1 MPGPRPALIGLASM
15 GLVAFGAVAASP
27 ASAQGLDTASFTPT
41 QAIQT
46 WQVPMGVQSVGV
58 ALAGGAGGKGANGA
72 FTFASTT
79 TATLTIPPG
88 VSALD
93 VAVGDP
99 GDDGTNAV
107 GRSVSRGGWPNG
119 GSSSTNGYWTGGG
132 GGGSTDI
139 RPSGA
144 PFTSALIVTGGAG
157 GSGGYGESAWGGVGG
172 FGASGAAGFGQ
183 AGQGSDGGAGG
194 AGGILPTG
202 STGQGGD
209 GQGPGGDNVN
219 SGPGGGGGGG
229 WRGGAAG
236 SPGTAWV
243 ASFRSGGGGGGGGGM
258 GSAVPQ
264 YVAGVS
270 SYAGNT
276 SSFAQVQYLTVTSPS
291 IPAMVVGTFAT
302 WSYNAGAGAIY
313 AITSGALP
321 PGLTLDGNTGQVQ
334 GVPTKPGTFGF
345 TVTASVH
352 PDGTNPVST
361 AITGTA
367 TVDTGGPASI
377 VATSATNIGPTSA
390 TMNGAVAAGGAPVT
404 YLMCEYSTTNPGGG
418 AIDGPVVPATPSSV
432 APTSTGA
439 ATAVSCPVAGLV
451 GNRTYYY
458 QVQGSQLGRPV
469 RSGTASFRTSS
480 TAARPMV
487 MPPSAITR
495 TSATANGVVS
505 ATQNVNSLFCRRA
518 TTVSGVADGTR
529 TTASPAS
536 TKGVVLYTPLSCAL
550 TGLRP
555 NTTYHYAVF
564 ATDALGTT
572 MSPKLQSFTTRVSP
586 PRVGTISARAVTST
600 TAVINGSVIPTNEA
614 VTGIQC
620 RVAASPGN
628 PATGTPVVAAP
639 ARLSA
644 APKKQAA
651 TCNLAGLA
659 PSTAYQVRMEAT
671 DAAGTGASGNI
682 VRFTTA
688 ASGGASGTSG
698 ASGSSVAPTVSITQA
713 RAMAGQ
719 RIDLRV
725 RVNQPGTVRVVGTYP
740 LGAAAARSRA
750 TATSHATGTACTAT
764 RAAKSGGTV
773 AIACALTP
781 ATRARLRIGP
791 LPIALRATFTT
802 AAAQAATA
810 GRTVRVPRFPPRTAP
825 VTG

>member
-1 MPGPRPALIGLASM
+1 MPGPRPALIGLVAM
-15 GLVAFGAVAASP
+15 GLVALGAATTSP
-27 ASAQGLDTASFTPT
+27 ASAQGLNTARFNPT
-41 QAIQT
+41 MAIQT
-46 WQVPMGVQSVGV
+46 WPVPTGVRSVGI
-58 ALAGGAGGKGANGA
+58 ALTGGAGGKGANGA

-93 VAVGDP
+93 VAVGDR
-99 GDDGTNAV
+99 GEDGTNAV

-157 GSGGYGESAWGGVGG
+157 GSGGYGETAWGGVGG
-172 FGASGAAGFGQ
+172 FGAAGAAGFGQ
-183 AGQGSDGGAGG
+183 VGQGSDGGAGG
-194 AGGILPTG
+194 APGAMPTG

-219 SGPGGGGGGG
+219 SGSGGGGGGG

-276 SSFAQVQYLTVTSPS
+276 SSSAQIQYLSVKPPS
-291 IPAMVVGTFAT
+291 IPTMAVGTFAT
-302 WSYNAGAGAIY
+302 WTYIAGQGATY
-313 AITSGALP
+313 AVTSGALP
-321 PGLTLDGNTGQVQ
+321 PGLTLDGSTGQVQ
-334 GVPTKPGTFGF
+334 GVPTQAGTFAF
-345 TVTASVH
+345 TVTASVY
-352 PDGTNPVST
+352 PGGTYAVST
-361 AITGTA
+361 AVAGTA

-390 TMNGAVAAGGAPVT
+390 TMNGAVVAGGSQVSGLTCA
-404 YLMCEYSTTNPGGG
+404 YTTRNPGGG
-418 AIDGPVVPATPSSV
+418 TIDGPVVPASPSSV

-458 QVQGSQLGRPV
+458 QVQGVQSGSLV
-469 RSGTASFRTSS
+469 RSGAASFRTNS

-487 MPPSAITR
+487 MPPSAVTQA
-495 TSATANGVVS
+495 SATANGVVS
-505 ATQNVNSLFCRRA
+505 AAQNVNALFCRRA
-518 TTVSGVADGTR
+518 TSITRVSTGTR
-529 TTASPAS
+529 TVASPAS
-536 TKGVVLYTPLSCAL
+536 TKGVVLNTPLSCAL

-555 NTTYHYAVF
+555 NTVYHYAVF
-564 ATDALGTT
+564 ATDAFATT
-572 MSPKLQSFTTRVSP
+572 MSPMLQSFTTRVSP

-614 VTGIQC
+614 VTGITC
-620 RVAASPGN
+620 RVVVSPGN
-628 PATGTPVVAAP
+628 PAQGTPVAATP
-639 ARLSA
+639 AELPATPR
-644 APKKQAA
+644 KQSA
-651 TCNLAGLA
+651 TCNLSGLA
-659 PSTAYQVRMEAT
+659 PSTTYLVRMEAT
-671 DAAGTGASGNI
+671 DVTGTGASGNT
-682 VRFTTA
+682 VRLTTS
-688 ASGGASGTSG
+688 ASGAAPTPPGPAL
-698 ASGSSVAPTVSITQA
+698 APTVDIVSATP
-713 RAMAGQ
+713 RTGS
-719 RIDLRV
+719 RIEVGV
-725 RVNQPGTVRVVGTYP
+725 RVNRAGTIRVTGT
-740 LGAAAARSRA
+740 LAQGTQASAGRAIAAARA
-750 TATSHATGTACTAT
+750 TAPACSAARAVKGAGTFTVSCPLQART
-764 RAAKSGGTV
+764 RDLLRSGPV
-773 AIACALTP
+773 A
-781 ATRARLRIGP
+781 
-791 LPIALRATFTT
+791 IALRATLTTSTAKATT
-802 AAAQAATA
+802 AT
-810 GRTVRVPRFPPRTAP
+810 RTVRVPRFPPRVLP